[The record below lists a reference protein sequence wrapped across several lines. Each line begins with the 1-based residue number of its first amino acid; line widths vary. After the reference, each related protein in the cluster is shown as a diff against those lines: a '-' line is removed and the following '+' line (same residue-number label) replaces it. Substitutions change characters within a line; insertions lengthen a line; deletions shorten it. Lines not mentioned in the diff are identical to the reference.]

1 MAKNCLNHKSKEV
14 LEVARELGVST
25 PVAAAMMQTVMN
37 RKEKAG
43 VTTTPASF
51 IPGKINIYAGTNE
64 NSELSNFAHRPFI
77 TDLSK
82 MPDKLSQVK
91 VDTKFE
97 SVEQAFQ
104 FFKAVATQVVVASD
118 ITGGIMTQKDFDKLV
133 EIKKAIKNS
142 NGSKAKSLG
151 RKIPMPKD
159 AITYWDSISSDV
171 MKALLKQSFEQNS
184 ESLKRLLDTGNS
196 ELTHT
201 QDKGKWG
208 KEFPKLLM
216 EVRDELTNQEEINE
230 EINEE
235 SELPSIEEM
244 KEYVAE
250 TEKERKKIYDVSLG
264 QVSQLERVFL
274 DFDPQTRKDR
284 STLIASL
291 FSTMVDELLE
301 TDPLKSRVAVINS
314 ETPTAIFNKIKE
326 SFQDKLDL
334 GGTYEFNS
342 EGNMDWVEL
351 TPEQEIKL
359 QKVIDNFEAL
369 SILAANDL
377 ALLEGLKFGSNNREV
392 KPAIFDENN
401 PEEGNDNPSEGF
413 AKEEDIK
420 EGWQTNY
427 LHESAHAS
435 LSQKVRKMLARIERI
450 GHDGKVETDD
460 LGYKRYLDPG
470 YVHNTLINKLRFMQS
485 SSDLIPLLNQLAV
498 NKPWVNGIISQ
509 LQSDNSLLSSFYTD
523 MRKDFVQFSIQKA
536 TQSGGRF
543 HYKTVYINK
552 PQGIS
557 YLIDEWR
564 DNINS
569 GIILSDDSVYKVDGK
584 FNKENIKKNSTTV
597 KSLMDDFKKGLP
609 ASASNE
615 IKNDYVYKWIDDNL
629 DSLNSLLKSTGID
642 VDNDILRLAL
652 TQTMFENNKQMSF
665 TPTINSTLET
675 LQTMFNEFDKVDI
688 EYDEA
693 GEEKRPDIYKIAQSR
708 YNQIA
713 TTIATITE
721 DAIESSVFENEKSYY
736 SHLVPSYLGKT
747 LKKLKNSMND
757 MSRFNKFIEEEF
769 KKAQWFYKDGDFRLE
784 WLRQLA
790 DQTSEGKDA
799 RDLLD
804 HKILLNF
811 NKVNYSD
818 LSEMDYTLALI
829 NEFFS
834 DEKANSAWYHVPIM
848 SDAPVGEFIKFKRF
862 TDRNTPK
869 VNSIARGYKDLL
881 LDQFVEL
888 ATQEIDRMWM
898 INERSKDNSILK
910 VKNFDTKGTKFQFL
924 PALNQ
929 HLETINQMLQDETT
943 GTSLKEFLRN
953 TISQTIEDKFNS
965 TIREWENIGLF
976 ETIGEGKKEL
986 KHLSLPNV
994 ATKEGALPLLENY
1007 FWNSMFA
1014 TSQIIQLTTTDVA
1027 YYKDVSDFQKRNKQ
1041 IHAPALRGNTEAVW
1055 ESTKRVN
1062 GKKVK
1067 VQEKVGREKERT
1079 IYLKDNMK
1087 SSDVYNDI
1095 EAALEAKVKSKDIT
1109 IHDKEEILSAYG
1121 KGKINET
1128 DAQAYRSLPSY
1139 RRVMIMFG
1147 KWNQTMEEAYE
1158 RINDGS
1164 WSMGD
1169 FNIIWQPYKPFMYT
1183 QRMVDSGVKDSQ
1195 GNPIYMKMPTQHKNA
1210 EYLLLPTKAILKES
1224 SKLQAIAEFMVEGEN
1239 NGEDI
1244 DVIQFESTV
1253 KDGLQG
1259 VVDINDI
1266 EDKEEI
1272 KKILNEAKKNPQQL
1286 HEVPYEDYGIQQEV
1300 PEHAI
1305 DATQLFGTQIRKLVF
1320 SDMSDDTEVEVELSP
1335 GNKQT
1340 KTKKEWHDFYKS
1352 LITSNII
1359 DSFRDVEGI
1368 FASPKE
1374 VERILQEEVRS
1385 SSRFGN
1391 DMLQAVTLGPDGNFN
1406 IPLFE
1411 PSQSQ
1416 RVQQLVN
1423 SIIKS
1428 RITKQKIKGG
1438 SLVQVSKYGS
1448 PDLRIQFKDK
1458 NGNLTYDKGEG
1469 YSIAYFECY
1478 MPWYTQKFF
1487 EPFLDPRTGELD
1499 INKKDA
1505 DGNFI
1510 VPDELRKLIGYRIP
1524 TEDKYSMTPLYI
1536 KGFLPQSAGGAI
1548 MLPSEIT
1555 TISGSD
1561 FDVDKM
1567 YIMLPEF
1574 EVSNDSVKRV
1584 TDKLVR
1590 MYENSHKKASSKR
1603 IGEVRNQIDILLRQ
1617 MLNPEFANADYK
1629 TMRGFIDTEDITTL
1643 RFIENNWKEFR
1654 IEPTISK
1661 VQYDFSKSVLEN
1673 SVAQRNNLM
1682 IDIMFGTLT
1691 NHNNVHKM
1699 LNPGGFDKQ
1708 KKAARI
1714 ITALKSVEYN
1724 ELMRISGGK
1733 VYNYL
1738 NSLSIDQLDDLL
1750 KNYKTD
1756 LDMMNPRTQ
1765 VVLHQQNT
1773 VAKVLIG
1780 IFANHNANHAV
1791 LQDTQVELSSKY
1803 TFNFIKR
1810 GGLTNLHSIK
1820 AEDGSYISKNNAGFL
1835 AASVDAVKD
1844 PVLNFMNLNSFTAD
1858 AAMLLSRLGYNPNE
1872 IGLLL
1877 TQPIV
1882 QEMTTMYNKESKNGF
1897 NKRDV
1902 IQKVLDKY
1910 TDKKDESINMQFAPV
1925 ITIDMLTD
1933 GLLNSKRTY
1942 NGKNIHSLT
1951 MDERVHAS
1959 DMSIKTYFNDQTEI
1973 GIMFRRIMNAAQG
1986 LSDLTGVM
1994 RADTGNGG
2002 AGPTIAD
2009 TINKINRV
2017 KDFIEIENSEKPYFK
2032 NANSLIQ
2039 LDINVKNFTSDE
2051 NKSSDEKLLEYFMSS
2066 DVPYL
2071 QAFYSLGLENTN
2083 KLLSKYFPHY
2093 KEEFV
2098 DVINQLRS
2106 MTKTNKLDV
2115 KTMNSIYND
2124 LFAYILNSKEF
2135 FGSGN
2140 IETSLA
2146 DADEMINKFPKEFN
2160 KLVENNPEIAKLD
2173 FIKGLKVATDKK
2185 TGVEVIVFRNVGG
2198 LSTAQ
2203 RETISNS
2210 WTSLL
2215 YMGDT
2220 GKELALKL
2228 FKYSYYRNGFAFGP
2242 NTFIHLAPVQV
2253 KQAIPEYISSLR
2265 DILKI
2270 KQPAGYYNQFIM
2282 QYMLNHTGN
2291 KRLVPLIDINQASY
2305 GSQFLNEQKE
2315 VVDSIIINL
2324 DGKPSP
2330 EDKKAAIDIKHD
2342 EEGGTIVRWKP
2353 IIAID
2358 YKGGT
2363 EIFVA
2368 ENTSGSEDGVSMVYT
2383 RRDKLGNDNMNIQYT
2398 FGEDFDLLHGVLNT
2412 EPKAQVLD
2420 RGQSFSILG
2429 EEQGYMEDDGRSYY
2443 FDDFTANP
2451 REEAMYLSML
2461 GSFYGEANE
2470 MEAPPISEEDLKYIN
2485 TQENVRNAQKFI
2497 DDEGNTIC
2505 F

>member
-25 PVAAAMMQTVMN
+25 PVAAAMIQTVMN
-37 RKEKAG
+37 REEALTN
-43 VTTTPASF
+43 VEASF
-51 IPGKINIYAGTNE
+51 PT
-64 NSELSNFAHRPFI
+64 L
-77 TDLSK
+77 
-82 MPDKLSQVK
+82 
-91 VDTKFE
+91 
-97 SVEQAFQ
+97 EQ
-104 FFKAVATQVVVASD
+104 
-118 ITGGIMTQKDFDKLV
+118 
-133 EIKKAIKNS
+133 
-142 NGSKAKSLG
+142 
-151 RKIPMPKD
+151 
-159 AITYWDSISSDV
+159 
-171 MKALLKQSFEQNS
+171 
-184 ESLKRLLDTGNS
+184 
-196 ELTHT
+196 
-201 QDKGKWG
+201 
-208 KEFPKLLM
+208 
-216 EVRDELTNQEEINE
+216 
-230 EINEE
+230 
-235 SELPSIEEM
+235 M

-250 TEKERKKIYDVSLG
+250 TEKERKKIYDISLG

-291 FSTMVDELLE
+291 FSTFVDELSE
-301 TDPLKSRVAVINS
+301 ADPLKSRVEIINS

-334 GGTYEFNS
+334 GGTYEFDGQ
-342 EGNMDWVEL
+342 GNMDWVEL

-359 QKVIDNFEAL
+359 QKLIDNFDAL
-369 SILAANDL
+369 SVLAANDL
-377 ALLEGLKFGSNNREV
+377 ALLEGLKFGTTNREV
-392 KPAIFDENN
+392 KPANFYENN
-401 PEEGNDNPSEGF
+401 PEEDDDNPSEGF

-450 GHDGKVETDD
+450 GLDGRVETDD

-470 YVHNTLINKLRFMQS
+470 YVHATLINKLRFMQS
-485 SSDLIPLLNQLAV
+485 SQDLIPLLEQLAV
-498 NKPWVNGIISQ
+498 NKPWVSGIIHEIE
-509 LQSDNSLLSSFYTD
+509 SDNSLMSSFYTD
-523 MRKDFVQFSIQKA
+523 MRKDFMQFSVQNVK
-536 TQSGGRF
+536 QSGGRF
-543 HYKTVYINK
+543 HYKTVNINK

-557 YLIDEWR
+557 YLIDDWR
-564 DNINS
+564 DNING
-569 GIILSDDSVYKVDGK
+569 GIILSDNSIYKVDGK
-584 FNKENIKKNSTTV
+584 FNKENIKKNSTLV
-597 KSLMDDFKKGLP
+597 KSLMDNFKKGLP

-615 IKNDYVYKWIDDNL
+615 VKNDFVNKWITDNL
-629 DSLNSLLKSTGID
+629 DILNSLLKSTGID
-642 VDNDILRLAL
+642 VDNDTLKLAL
-652 TQTMFENNKQMSF
+652 TQTMFENNKQMTF
-665 TPTINSTLET
+665 TPTINLTLET
-675 LQTMFNEFDKVDI
+675 LQTMFNEFDKVET

-713 TTIATITE
+713 TTVATITE
-721 DAIESSVFENEKSYY
+721 DAIESSVFENGKSYY

-757 MSRFNKFIEEEF
+757 MNRFNKFIEEEF
-769 KKAQWFYKDGDFRLE
+769 KKSQWFYKDGDFRLE
-784 WLRQLA
+784 WLRQLT
-790 DQTSEGKDA
+790 DQTSEGKAA

-811 NKVNYSD
+811 NKVNYSN

-834 DEKANSAWYHVPIM
+834 DDKANTAWYHVPIM

-862 TDRNTPK
+862 TDRNAPK
-869 VNSIARGYKDLL
+869 LNGVARGYKDFL
-881 LDQFVEL
+881 LDQFVDLAMQEL
-888 ATQEIDRMWM
+888 DRMWLV
-898 INERSKDNSILK
+898 NERNKNNSLEKI
-910 VKNFDTKGTKFQFL
+910 KNFDTKGAKFQFL
-924 PALNQ
+924 PSLNQ
-929 HLETINQMLQDETT
+929 HLETINQMLQDDTT
-943 GTSLKEFLRN
+943 GTSLKAFLRN
-953 TISQTIEDKFNS
+953 TINQTIENKFNS
-965 TIREWENIGLF
+965 TIREWENVGLF

-1055 ESTKRVN
+1055 ESTRIVN
-1062 GKKVK
+1062 GRKIKTE
-1067 VQEKVGREKERT
+1067 EKVGREKERT

-1087 SSDVYNDI
+1087 ASDVYNDI
-1095 EAALEAKVKSKDIT
+1095 EAALEAKVKSGDIT
-1109 IHDKEEILSAYG
+1109 VHDKEEILSAYG
-1121 KGKINET
+1121 KGRINET

-1147 KWNQTMEEAYE
+1147 KWNQAMEEAYE

-1224 SKLQAIAEFMVEGEN
+1224 SKLQAIAEFMVEGEE

-1259 VVDINDI
+1259 VVDINSI
-1266 EDKEEI
+1266 EDKEQI
-1272 KKILNEAKKNPQQL
+1272 KDVLRQAKNNSQQL

-1320 SDMSDDTEVEVELSP
+1320 SDMDDNTEVEVELSP
-1335 GNKQT
+1335 GNKMT
-1340 KTKKEWHDFYKS
+1340 KTKGEWHTFYKS

-1385 SSRFGN
+1385 SSRYGN
-1391 DMLQAVTLGPDGNFN
+1391 DMLLAVTLGPDGNFN

-1448 PDLRIQFKDK
+1448 PDLKIKFKEV
-1458 NGNLTYDKGEG
+1458 YDEKTKSTVKAIE
-1469 YSIAYFECY
+1469 YFECY

-1487 EPFLDPRTGELD
+1487 KPFLDPRTGELD

-1505 DGNFI
+1505 DGNFVI
-1510 VPDELRKLIGYRIP
+1510 PDELRKLIGYRIP

-1574 EVSNDSVKRV
+1574 EVS
-1584 TDKLVR
+1584 TG
-1590 MYENSHKKASSKR
+1590 SS
-1603 IGEVRNQIDILLRQ
+1603 VRNNREKVIQAYKAYNPKWTTADI
-1617 MLNPEFANADYK
+1617 N
-1629 TMRGFIDTEDITTL
+1629 TL
-1643 RFIENNWKEFR
+1643 REIASEVIEKRLANVEVGIDKVAGGNFDTRSVQVNKFLNEHLDTIR
-1654 IEPTISK
+1654 LEPSIKK

-1682 IDIMFGTLT
+1682 IDIMYGTLT

-1714 ITALKSVEYN
+1714 ITALKSIDYN
-1724 ELMRISGGK
+1724 TLQEMSKGHKGN

-1738 NSLSIDQLDDLL
+1738 NSLDIETLDNLL
-1750 KNYKTD
+1750 SKYKTD
-1756 LDMMNPRTQ
+1756 LDIMNPRTQ

-1791 LQDTQVELSSKY
+1791 LQDTQIELSPKY
-1803 TFNFIKR
+1803 SFNFIKR
-1810 GGLTNLHSIK
+1810 GGLRSLHNIK

-1844 PVLNFMNLNSFTAD
+1844 PVLNFMNLNAFTAD

-1882 QEMTTMYNKESKNGF
+1882 QEMTTMYNKESRNGF
-1897 NKRDV
+1897 NKRD
-1902 IQKVLDKY
+1902 IMDKVLKNY
-1910 TDKKDESINMQFAPV
+1910 TDKKDETINMQYAPV
-1925 ITIDMLTD
+1925 ITVDMLTD
-1933 GLLNSKRTY
+1933 GIMNSNRVF
-1942 NGKNIHSLT
+1942 NGKTIHSLT
-1951 MDERVHAS
+1951 LDERTHAS
-1959 DMSIKTYFNDQTEI
+1959 DLSIKTYFNNQTEI

-2017 KDFIEIENSEKPYFK
+2017 KDFIDTENGNKPYFV
-2032 NANSLIQ
+2032 NSQSLIK
-2039 LDINVKNFTSDE
+2039 LGVNVKNYTSDE
-2051 NKSSDEKLLEYFMSS
+2051 NKTADEKLLEEFMSS
-2066 DVPYL
+2066 EVPYL

-2083 KLLSKYFPHY
+2083 KLLSKYFPQF
-2093 KEEFV
+2093 KEDFE
-2098 DVINQLRS
+2098 DVINQLRAL
-2106 MTKTNKLDV
+2106 TKTNKLDV

-2135 FGSGN
+2135 FGAGN

-2146 DADEMINKFPKEFN
+2146 DADEMINKFPKEYT
-2160 KLVENNPEIAKLD
+2160 KILENNPEIAKLD
-2173 FIKGLKVATDKK
+2173 FIKGLNVATDKK

-2203 RETISNS
+2203 RENASNS

-2270 KQPAGYYNQFIM
+2270 KNPAGYYNQFIM
-2282 QYMLNHTGN
+2282 QYLLNHSEN
-2291 KRLVPLIDINQASY
+2291 KRLVPMIDTTQATY
-2305 GSQFLNEQKE
+2305 GSSFFNEQKE
-2315 VVDSIIINL
+2315 VLDSVLINL
-2324 DGKPSP
+2324 TNNSSP
-2330 EDKKAAIDIKHD
+2330 EDKKAAIEINTD
-2342 EEGGTIVRWKP
+2342 EDGNTLIRWKP
-2353 IIAID
+2353 VISIE

-2368 ENTSGSEDGVSMVYT
+2368 QNIDGTEDGTSMVYT
-2383 RRDKLGNDNMNIQYT
+2383 RRDKLGNENMNIQYT
-2398 FGEDFDLLHGVLNT
+2398 FGENFDDLHGVLNT
-2412 EPKAQVLD
+2412 DPVQQALN
-2420 RGQSFSILG
+2420 RGQRFETWDES
-2429 EEQGYMEDDGRSYY
+2429 QAWMEDNPRENSY
-2443 FDDFTANP
+2443 DDFVPNP
-2451 REEAMYLSML
+2451 REESIYLSMIND
-2461 GSFYGEANE
+2461 FYGEQNDN
-2470 MEAPPISEEDLKYIN
+2470 EAPPMSEDDLNAIYS
-2485 TQENVRNAQKFI
+2485 QENIRKAQSFT